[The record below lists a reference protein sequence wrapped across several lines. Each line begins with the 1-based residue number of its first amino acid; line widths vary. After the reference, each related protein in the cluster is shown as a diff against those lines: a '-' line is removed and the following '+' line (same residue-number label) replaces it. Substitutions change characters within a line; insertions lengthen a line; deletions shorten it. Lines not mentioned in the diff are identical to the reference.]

1 MLELIFRDVTANF
14 KWIDILDIF
23 ISFVIIYQL
32 LSLIKGTRAVQ
43 VLTGLLLVGLIYI
56 LSVTLG
62 LSTVN
67 EILSRFFNYLF
78 IIIIIIFQDDIRKMF
93 ARMGKTPFFGMR
105 ASEKN
110 DEELVEQ
117 LVRSAVALS
126 RKRIG
131 ALIVLE
137 RAMGL
142 SDSIEIGVRLDS
154 SVNSELMLSIFST
167 ESPIHDGAVVIRDG
181 RVVAAGCFLPLT
193 RNANVDK
200 ALGTRHRAAIGLTE
214 NTDSVVI
221 VVSEEQRE
229 ISIAKD
235 GELIRE
241 LDSPALRKHLNDI
254 LGVREVVSDAAN

>member
-1 MLELIFRDVTANF
+1 MLELIFKDVVANF
-14 KWIDILDIF
+14 RWLDVLDIF
-23 ISFVIIYQL
+23 LAFLIIYQL
-32 LSLIKGTRAVQ
+32 LALMKGTRALQ
-43 VLTGLLLVGLIYI
+43 VLTGLVIVGLLYI
-56 LSVTLG
+56 ISVTMG
-62 LSTVN
+62 LATVN

-78 IIIIIIFQDDIRKMF
+78 IIIIIIFQDDIRKML
-93 ARMGKTPFFGMR
+93 AKMGKTPFFGLK
-105 ASEKN
+105 AVQKQ

-117 LVRSAVALS
+117 LVRSAVSLS

-137 RAMGL
+137 RSMGL
-142 SDSIEIGVRLDS
+142 SDSIEVGVKLDT
-154 SVNSELMLSIFST
+154 SVNSDLMVSIFST
-167 ESPIHDGAVVIRDG
+167 ESPIHDGAVVIKDD

-193 RNANVDK
+193 RNANIDK

-214 NTDSVVI
+214 NTDAVVI

-241 LDSPALRKHLNDI
+241 LDSPALRKHLYDI
-254 LGVREVVSDAAN
+254 LGMKGVVVDAN

>member
-14 KWIDILDIF
+14 RWLDVLDVAIAF
-23 ISFVIIYQL
+23 LIIYKL
-32 LSLIKGTRAVQ
+32 LTLMKGTRALQ
-43 VLTGLLLVGLIYI
+43 VLTGLLIVGFLYI
-56 LSVTLG
+56 ISVTLG
-62 LSTVN
+62 LATVN

-78 IIIIIIFQDDIRKMF
+78 IVIIIVFQDDIRKIL
-93 ARMGKTPFFGMR
+93 AKMGKAPIFGLR
-105 ASEKN
+105 TAQKSE
-110 DEELVEQ
+110 EELVEQ
-117 LVRSAVALS
+117 LVKSAVALS

-137 RAMGL
+137 RSMGL
-142 SDSIEIGVRLDS
+142 NDSIEVGVKLDS

-167 ESPIHDGAVVIRDG
+167 ESPIHDGAVVIKDG

-193 RNANVDK
+193 RNMNIDK

-214 NTDSVVI
+214 STDSVVV

-229 ISIAKD
+229 ISIAMD

-241 LDSPALRKHLNDI
+241 LDSPTLRKHLNEI
-254 LGVREVVSDAAN
+254 LGIRGVAPDAI